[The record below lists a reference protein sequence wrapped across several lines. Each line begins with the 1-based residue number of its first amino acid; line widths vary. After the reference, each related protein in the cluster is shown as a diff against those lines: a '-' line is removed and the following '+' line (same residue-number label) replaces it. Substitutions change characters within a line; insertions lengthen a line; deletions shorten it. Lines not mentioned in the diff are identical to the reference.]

1 MTASADFSDSWD
13 EFCLVGI
20 KVKGG
25 SFVYFDTMTED
36 ITAMNWMKKDIETAV
51 QVNGGRTVRRVPSP
65 DPEGIT
71 LKVFPVDAT
80 RSAQGIVQWFHP
92 QSTAD
97 TTDPIVVLNTLNRD
111 TFQIVL
117 LWTSQLPDSSLDA
130 DGIPDAYET
139 AYRVQVIN
147 AYITDYTPSFDS
159 KQLSAE
165 VTFKWAP
172 FQKDG
177 TANKREESTASTVLD
192 AVETFS

>member
-1 MTASADFSDSWD
+1 MTAATDFPDSWD

-25 SFVYFDTMTED
+25 SFVYFDGMTED

-51 QVNGGRTVRRVPSP
+51 QINGGRTVRRVPSA

-71 LKVFPVDAT
+71 LKVYPTEAD
-80 RSAQGIVQWFHP
+80 RSATGIVQWFHP
-92 QSTAD
+92 QSTDDA
-97 TTDPIVVLNTLNRD
+97 TDPIVVLNTLGRD
-111 TFQIVL
+111 TFQVVL
-117 LWTSQLPDSSLDA
+117 LWTTQLPDATLDA
-130 DGIPDAYET
+130 DGIPTENEA
-139 AYRVQVIN
+139 AYRVQAVN
-147 AYITDYTPSFDS
+147 AYLTDYTPSFDN

-177 TANKREESTASTVLD
+177 TANKREESTNTTVLA
-192 AVETFS
+192 AVETFA